1 MSSGPEART
10 KPPSGGS
17 SDSCSRP
24 RHACSASCSMMPRPR
39 RVPAPTPTTIRTAI
53 SESNPALPA
62 GLRLVPGA
70 GSRRGPWLTVCA
82 LVGAGLVL
90 GAVLTGAPADVVLG
104 TIAALL
110 AIGAALYRPA
120 LGLAVLAFTYP
131 YDLTTYA
138 GPVKLTTSYV
148 LLVILV
154 LVWVVREVLPN
165 PPAWR
170 RTPLDWPVLLFWIAT
185 VVSILGLT
193 GNYTDQLIALMKA
206 GGGFVLFFL
215 VTQG

>member
-1 MSSGPEART
+1 MSFAPEART
-10 KPPSGGS
+10 KPPSAGS
-17 SDSCSRP
+17 SGSCSRP

-70 GSRRGPWLTVCA
+70 GSRRGPWLTVGA

-110 AIGAALYRPA
+110 AIGAAIYRPA

-138 GPVKLTTSYV
+138 GPVKLTTSYA

-154 LVWVVREVLPN
+154 LVWVGRQLFPN
-165 PPAWR
+165 APDWR
-170 RTPLDWPVLLFWIAT
+170 KTSLDWPVVFFAVATLL
-185 VVSILGLT
+185 SLLGLA
-193 GNYTDQLIALMKA
+193 GNYSDQLIALVKA
-206 GGGFVLFFL
+206 AGGFVLFFL
-215 VTQG
+215 